1 MNEPVDVAIIVVGLN
16 ASRYVLECFDSLRLA
31 AWKNYSHEVIY
42 VDNGSKDDTLAMLQS
57 KFPDVTVIANQ
68 TNLGFCKAANQGAAV
83 ANSRHLLFLNDDTLI
98 LNDSVAALVAY
109 ADSHQDV
116 GALGGRLLNTD
127 GTEQYSGRR
136 FPSPWNAVLGRR
148 SVLTKIFPG
157 ARAVRDYL
165 YKEPLARGE
174 AFEADWVSAAAVLLP
189 HEVFR
194 SIGGFAEDYYYWHEV
209 IFCDRVRKHSK
220 RVQLLPDARIIHHEG
235 KGSGARPFKS
245 QRSHIINFHKGGY
258 ACYCE
263 HYNLAPLNPLRL
275 LVGTMLFTRACILI
289 AGAAARNAFKSLVI
303 APSRATEVG

>member
-16 ASRYVLECFDSLRLA
+16 ASRYVRECFESIGVA
-31 AWKNYSHEVIY
+31 SWGNYTYEVIY

-57 KFPDVTVIANQ
+57 NFPDVKVIANQ
-68 TNLGFCKAANQGAAV
+68 TNLGFCKAANQGTAV
-83 ANSRHLLFLNDDTLI
+83 ATSRYLFFLNDDTLI
-98 LNDSVAALVAY
+98 LNDAVAGLIAY
-109 ADSHQDV
+109 ADDHPDV

-148 SVLTKIFPG
+148 SMLTKILPS
-157 ARAVRDYL
+157 APAVRDYL
-165 YKEPLARGE
+165 YKESLARGE
-174 AFEADWVSAAAVLLP
+174 AFEADWVSAAAVLFP

-194 SIGGFAEDYYYWHEV
+194 KIGGFAENYYYWHEV

-220 RVQLLPDARIIHHEG
+220 RVQLLPNARIIHHEG

-263 HYNLAPLNPLRL
+263 HYDLAPLNPLRV
-275 LVGTMLFTRACILI
+275 LVATMLVTRACMLI
-289 AGAAARNAFKSLVI
+289 FAAAMRSAIKFIVI
-303 APSRATEVG
+303 APNRATEVG

>member
-1 MNEPVDVAIIVVGLN
+1 MNEPLDVSVIVVGLN
-16 ASRYVLECFDSLRLA
+16 ASRYVRECFDSVGVA
-31 AWKNYSHEVIY
+31 SWHNYTHEVIY
-42 VDNGSKDDTLAMLQS
+42 VDNGSKDDTLAMLQTD
-57 KFPDVTVIANQ
+57 FPEVKVITNQ
-68 TNLGFCKAANQGAAV
+68 TNLGFCKAANQGAV
-83 ANSRHLLFLNDDTLI
+83 IANSRYLFFLNDDTVI
-98 LNDSVAALVAY
+98 LNDAVAALIAH
-109 ADSHQDV
+109 ADDHQDI

-157 ARAVRDYL
+157 APAVRDYL

-174 AFEADWVSAAAVLLP
+174 AFDADWVSAAAVLFP
-189 HEVFR
+189 QEVFR

-209 IFCDRVRKHSK
+209 IFCDRVRKLSK
-220 RVQLLPDARIIHHEG
+220 RVELLPNARIIHHEG

-263 HYNLAPLNPLRL
+263 HYDLAPLNPLRL
-275 LVGTMLFTRACILI
+275 LVAAMLFTRACILI
-289 AGAAARNAFKSLVI
+289 VSAAARSAVKSLVI
-303 APSRATEVG
+303 VPSRGAEVG